1 MDSTVV
7 HEFTSIFHA
16 VDTNHDAQ
24 VSKDELL
31 SAMRAGLLLQSYG
44 SGGDEDALSSAAEDL
59 TQQYLQKLDVGVM
72 LNQDGSVSL
81 DEWLA
86 FWTATSEHFP
96 ETCDRW
102 HIQEIRRY
110 CGLSA
115 TEPSLLEVFTEANAP
130 LRRKTSL
137 GRLGSVGSDDL
148 IPIDC
153 PVAEPSGLPPD
164 KNGICV
170 AEALS
175 LSVAWEDLGP
185 LKAEARKLKWNKSSW
200 GRSVRE
206 ASPAAISNCEDARP
220 TPHDWKYLWDWKRNL
235 AIAADPV
242 ELTLPEGLCTESPPD
257 TDSVS
262 QFLSEVTELL
272 SDRNY
277 VEDPDGDLG
286 FSYTAEFLEW
296 VFHGPRCIPELLIGI
311 RDSATKRLVAF
322 HGSYP
327 ITVVVDGKTSESA
340 LIDMVC
346 VHKDWRGNRLCPY
359 LYQLSNE
366 RRAAAAIPTAV
377 KTSGD
382 VLFTSVVEAQY
393 HHRKMPGSIPK
404 LLGCGFTCIP
414 RDMTLKRL
422 IKLNQIDRAAERLL
436 SPLTPALVESCMQL
450 LNSNC
455 SSFRLSAFYNSAEEF
470 GYTFLPRHNIVQTL
484 ISVGEAGAVDTM
496 LSFYFVN
503 TVILTGEYKGQF
515 LKTAYVFYCA
525 AREPSVLPAMLQE
538 SLAHLEELGVDVVNA
553 LPVMHF
559 TSEHLQTLRF
569 GAGTGILRY
578 YCCNM
583 PVQTIQKESIAIFPG
598 L

>member
-59 TQQYLQKLDVGVM
+59 TQQYLQKLDTN

-164 KNGICV
+164 
-170 AEALS
+170 
-175 LSVAWEDLGP
+175 
-185 LKAEARKLKWNKSSW
+185 
-200 GRSVRE
+200 
-206 ASPAAISNCEDARP
+206 
-220 TPHDWKYLWDWKRNL
+220 DWKYLWDWKRNL

-327 ITVVVDGKTSESA
+327 ITVVVDGQTSESA

-346 VHKDWRGNRLCPY
+346 VHKEWRGIGLCPY

-382 VLFTSVVEAQY
+382 VLFTSVVEARY

-404 LLGCGFTCIP
+404 LLGCGFTCLP
-414 RDMTLKRL
+414 RGMTLKML
-422 IKLNQIDRAAERLL
+422 IKRNQIDRAAERLL